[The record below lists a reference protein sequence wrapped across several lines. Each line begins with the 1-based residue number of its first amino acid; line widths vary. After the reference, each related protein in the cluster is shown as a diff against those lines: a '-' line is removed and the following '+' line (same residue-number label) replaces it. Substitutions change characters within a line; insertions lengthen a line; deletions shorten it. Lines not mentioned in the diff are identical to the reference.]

1 MYKKLNHFHKKK
13 LMLKKLNLQKK
24 EKEDLKEK
32 VKGSSEDLVN
42 ELYYIY
48 K

>member
-1 MYKKLNHFHKKK
+1 MYKKLNHFHKKN
-13 LMLKKLNLQKK
+13 LMFKKLNLQKK

-32 VKGSSEDLVN
+32 VKGNSGDLAN
-42 ELYYIY
+42 ELHYIC

>member
-1 MYKKLNHFHKKK
+1 MF
-13 LMLKKLNLQKK
+13 KKLNLQKK

-32 VKGSSEDLVN
+32 VKGNSGDLAN
-42 ELYYIY
+42 ELHYIW